1 MNLCLQWCENLN
13 CYQRIFRI
21 SSKGTT
27 LDSISASVPER
38 SRDGRAMLSAK
49 ELRERKRF
57 RSFTTFSVF
66 VRLKTKGKGILM
78 RPVLYSSLSLGHRR
92 RNVHRKLCTG
102 HGVLS
107 RMHLT
112 PAPCSP
118 LARSVSTKMCAHLAR
133 TRVCLSSPLFMAD
146 RSGSRELLWP
156 VFLEDKS
163 VTSLSEIK
171 ICYHNIIL
179 ILKLRMCFEIK

>member
-1 MNLCLQWCENLN
+1 MDLCLQRCENLN
-13 CYQRIFRI
+13 CYQRIFRV

-27 LDSISASVPER
+27 LGSISASVPER
-38 SRDGRAMLSAK
+38 SRDGTAMLSAK

-66 VRLKTKGKGILM
+66 VRLKAKGKGILM
-78 RPVLYSSLSLGHRR
+78 RPVLYSSPALGDRR
-92 RNVHRKLCTG
+92 RDVHRKLCTG
-102 HGVLS
+102 HGLLS

-118 LARSVSTKMCAHLAR
+118 LARGVSTKMCAYLAR
-133 TRVCLSSPLFMAD
+133 TRVRLSSLLIMAD

-156 VFLEDKS
+156 VFWKTKVWLACRK
-163 VTSLSEIK
+163 
-171 ICYHNIIL
+171 
-179 ILKLRMCFEIK
+179 LKFATTTLFWL